1 MLYSIVRTRVES
13 AKGSGMRPVVMRP
26 TMKLA
31 PEALDA
37 LLVDDAPA
45 TVRQPAAE
53 IHALRNDCKRC

>member
-31 PEALDA
+31 PEELDA
-37 LLVDDAPA
+37 LLDVEPP